1 MLKHGFYKDILPDLN
16 EWYDTSE
23 INKKLNRCIP
33 IGVNAGVIGMFKD
46 ELNGKVMSEF
56 VALASKLYAFKDVD
70 DECKKKAKG
79 VKICVLK
86 KVLKLNQYMDAL
98 SDKTIRATQQRF
110 KSDHHISNYIE
121 EINKIASSRK
131 DDKRIQ
137 SYDGIHTY
145 PIGIDDDLFNESESK
160 IRIRQ
165 HHHFLKKQ
173 DKSLQIIESTN

>member
-1 MLKHGFYKDILPDLN
+1 MVMQLNYVTWIQTVSFFMLKHGFYKDILPDLN

-79 VKICVLK
+79 VKTCVLK

-110 KSDHHISNYIE
+110 KSDHHIV
-121 EINKIASSRK
+121 
-131 DDKRIQ
+131 
-137 SYDGIHTY
+137 T
-145 PIGIDDDLFNESESK
+145 
-160 IRIRQ
+160 
-165 HHHFLKKQ
+165 
-173 DKSLQIIESTN
+173 T